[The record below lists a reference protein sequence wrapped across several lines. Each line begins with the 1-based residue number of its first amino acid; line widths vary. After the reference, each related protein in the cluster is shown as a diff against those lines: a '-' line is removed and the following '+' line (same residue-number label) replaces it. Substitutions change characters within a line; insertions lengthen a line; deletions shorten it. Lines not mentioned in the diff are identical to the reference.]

1 MVRRPDRLWAHTTG
15 SDARAVKVTYDRKTV
30 TIVGDR
36 HDRQKIYATIKA
48 LLRSTRRSISSANA
62 TRCSGRDCSLVGLPA
77 GAEVIGGPV
86 FFEPAAL
93 RRLGLAL
100 TWGGFL
106 LEAAL
111 ACAFLLSRL
120 PPLHRSR
127 DMLLMTF
134 AVVTYAAAPVAGFG
148 WLLAAMGC
156 AQQCDPDRVGL
167 RAGCLA
173 VFALVLAYS
182 ETPLVPLLLRSW
194 FRARRLVTC

>member
-1 MVRRPDRLWAHTTG
+1 MGAHHRIRRARCQGDLRPQDGHHRRRPARPAEDLRHHQGPASLDETLDLISQRYAVLW
-15 SDARAVKVTYDRKTV
+15 K
-30 TIVGDR
+30 
-36 HDRQKIYATIKA
+36 
-48 LLRSTRRSISSANA
+48 
-62 TRCSGRDCSLVGLPA
+62 DCSLVGLPA

-120 PPLHRSR
+120 APLHRSR
-127 DMLLMTF
+127 DMLLMNF
-134 AVVTYAAAPVAGFG
+134 AVVTYAAAPVARFG